1 MPRRLQHVLGDH
13 TRYNVQ
19 EGWDP
24 NDLLHPAQAFEHP
37 SRVVYDPDLTLNEK
51 RAILASWVSDACAP
65 EASQHLVCAPGGKQP
80 VPFDDVMEALRMLD
94 KESNAKDSAHYR
106 RLLRRGRLEQ
116 RPRPSSMERRSI
128 N

>member
-1 MPRRLQHVLGDH
+1 MPRRLQHGLGDH

-51 RAILASWVSDACAP
+51 TSDSRFVGIRRLRA
-65 EASQHLVCAPGGKQP
+65 GGEP
-80 VPFDDVMEALRMLD
+80 AFALRPGRQATGTVRRCD
-94 KESNAKDSAHYR
+94 GGSANA
-106 RLLRRGRLEQ
+106 G
-116 RPRPSSMERRSI
+116 
-128 N
+128 